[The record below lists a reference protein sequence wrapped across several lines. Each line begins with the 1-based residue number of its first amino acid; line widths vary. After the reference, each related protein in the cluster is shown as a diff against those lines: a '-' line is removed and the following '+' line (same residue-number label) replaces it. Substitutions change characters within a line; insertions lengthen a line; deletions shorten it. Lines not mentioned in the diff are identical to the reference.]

1 VLPEA
6 ACTGATRDAL
16 GSVECVPVGD
26 CDAPFPPAGATLF
39 VSATGAVDATHF
51 RSIED
56 AALASRSG
64 DVIAIDDGTYHE
76 SAQLDRPVT
85 LVGRCP
91 EKVIM
96 DGEGLPDPG
105 LIVDAVATVRGLSVR
120 HFVVAIQLSSGS
132 GLTLEDSVLEDNT
145 DAGIYSEGTN
155 IQAKVARSV
164 IRGTAPADL
173 RTAFGIDLAHGTT
186 LDVTDTA
193 LVANQGAGVI
203 VTPGSK
209 MTMRS
214 SVIRDSSHDAD
225 GVGGYGV
232 NGQGGDATITD
243 SAIVGNAD
251 TGIRAYKTSAIT
263 VERTVVRGTRPG
275 DNGRGYGMV
284 GAEGGELTASNVVV
298 TGTEG
303 VGVVCSNAT
312 CALADAVVRA
322 QKSAPD
328 ADFGDGVYAFN
339 GSTLSL
345 ARVAI
350 LDNARTGVS
359 VFDEGTD
366 ATFDHVYL
374 SGTRPVPA
382 GDMGLGVTVAFG
394 AHAAIG
400 STLITS
406 NHHTGIY
413 LFEGGTLDLDGS
425 AIRDTTPELARE
437 PLGHGLLATDSKHVV
452 IRGSEIRRSA
462 GVGVALANTPAVIA
476 SSTIADNAVGIHV
489 QDGST
494 LVQVDEAPDAPSG
507 LEVDVTSD
515 TVFEGNATRVG
526 SGTIALPEPLP
537 KL

>member
-1 VLPEA
+1 
-6 ACTGATRDAL
+6 
-16 GSVECVPVGD
+16 VGD

-51 RSIED
+51 RSIVD

-64 DVIAIDDGTYHE
+64 DVVAIDDGTYHE

-85 LVGRCP
+85 LVGRCA
-91 EKVIM
+91 EKVII
-96 DGEGLPDPG
+96 DGQGLPDPG
-105 LIVDAVATVRGLSVR
+105 LIVDAPVTVRGLSVR
-120 HFVVAIQLSSGS
+120 RFVVGIQLSSGS

-209 MTMRS
+209 MTMTA

-232 NGQGGDATITD
+232 NGQGGDATITG

-251 TGIRAYKTSAIT
+251 TGIRAYKTSEIT

-275 DNGRGYGMV
+275 DKGRGYGMV
-284 GAEGGELTASNVVV
+284 GAEGGKLTASNVLV

-312 CALADAVVRA
+312 CALAHAGIRA
-322 QKSAPD
+322 HKSAP
-328 ADFGDGVYAFN
+328 
-339 GSTLSL
+339 
-345 ARVAI
+345 
-350 LDNARTGVS
+350 
-359 VFDEGTD
+359 
-366 ATFDHVYL
+366 H
-374 SGTRPVPA
+374 
-382 GDMGLGVTVAFG
+382 
-394 AHAAIG
+394 
-400 STLITS
+400 
-406 NHHTGIY
+406 
-413 LFEGGTLDLDGS
+413 
-425 AIRDTTPELARE
+425 
-437 PLGHGLLATDSKHVV
+437 
-452 IRGSEIRRSA
+452 
-462 GVGVALANTPAVIA
+462 
-476 SSTIADNAVGIHV
+476 
-489 QDGST
+489 
-494 LVQVDEAPDAPSG
+494 PD
-507 LEVDVTSD
+507 
-515 TVFEGNATRVG
+515 
-526 SGTIALPEPLP
+526 
-537 KL
+537 